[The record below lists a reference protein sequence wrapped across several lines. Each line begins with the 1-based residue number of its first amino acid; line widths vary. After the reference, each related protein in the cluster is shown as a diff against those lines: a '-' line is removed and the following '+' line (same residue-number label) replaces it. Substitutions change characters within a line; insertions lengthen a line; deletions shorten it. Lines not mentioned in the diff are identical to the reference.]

1 MLYVAHE
8 DSEIEI
14 VFIYNRLGLYGKYG
28 GNKSVNKG
36 RSVINRYTL
45 ELNGDKRFRGWK
57 NSEKSQ
63 GFMGE

>member
-8 DSEIEI
+8 DSEIEF

-36 RSVINRYTL
+36 LSVINRYRL

-57 NSEKSQ
+57 INENIQ
-63 GFMGE
+63 RFMVF

>member
-1 MLYVAHE
+1 VLYVAHE

-28 GNKSVNKG
+28 GNKRLNKG

-45 ELNGDKRFRGWK
+45 ELNGDKRFRG
-57 NSEKSQ
+57 
-63 GFMGE
+63 

>member
-36 RSVINRYTL
+36 RSVINRYSL

-57 NSEKSQ
+57 ISETTVFFKD
-63 GFMGE
+63 

>member
-28 GNKSVNKG
+28 GNKRLNKG
-36 RSVINRYTL
+36 RSVINRYRL
-45 ELNGDKRFRGWK
+45 EHNRNKWRSCIPVLDQK
-57 NSEKSQ
+57 
-63 GFMGE
+63 